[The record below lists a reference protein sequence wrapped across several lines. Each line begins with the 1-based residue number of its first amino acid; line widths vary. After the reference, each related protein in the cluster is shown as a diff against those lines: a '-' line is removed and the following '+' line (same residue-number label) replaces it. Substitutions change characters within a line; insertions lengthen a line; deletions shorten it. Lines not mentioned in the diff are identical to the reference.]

1 MELTMLVETEFLD
14 VGLGVLPACVD
25 LEICL
30 LMVERLL
37 GMASAPVPVAG
48 LARLKIVLV
57 EVGLMT
63 PVSFCAISAELKR

>member
-1 MELTMLVETEFLD
+1 MLVETEFLD
-14 VGLGVLPACVD
+14 VGLEVLPACVD

-37 GMASAPVPVAG
+37 GMASAPVAG